1 MDYELAKEL
10 KDAGFPQSSS
20 RYGKY
25 WHNGEVKVW
34 QDLDDRCENYLG
46 VFDNAYYIP
55 TLSELIEAC
64 GDGFDTLYRTNGR
77 WYAIGYT
84 RVKRI
89 DIDGIELDCNS
100 PEEAVA
106 RLWLELNE

>member
-10 KDAGFPQSSS
+10 KDAGYPEPNPNLGRGLWAAGDFKET
-20 RYGKY
+20 G
-25 WHNGEVKVW
+25 V
-34 QDLDDRCENYLG
+34 YL
-46 VFDNAYYIP
+46 P
-55 TLSELIEAC
+55 TLPELIEAC

-106 RLWLELNE
+106 RLWLALNKVDTNKNT

>member
-1 MDYELAKEL
+1 MDYELAEEL
-10 KDAGFPQSSS
+10 KKAGFKQ
-20 RYGKY
+20 
-25 WHNGEVKVW
+25 N
-34 QDLDDRCENYLG
+34 QDYPRED
-46 VFDNAYYIP
+46 AYVEGGNVTTQHGDELTTIAYSP
-55 TLSELIEAC
+55 SLSELMEAC

-84 RVKRI
+84 GAKRI

-106 RLWLELNE
+106 RLWLELNK

>member
-1 MDYELAKEL
+1 MDYELAEEL
-10 KDAGFPQSSS
+10 HKTGFKPKNVTIAGSILAIQTTS
-20 RYGKY
+20 
-25 WHNGEVKVW
+25 
-34 QDLDDRCENYLG
+34 
-46 VFDNAYYIP
+46 
-55 TLSELIEAC
+55 LSELMEAC

-84 RVKRI
+84 GAKRI

-106 RLWLELNE
+106 RLWLELNK